1 MAAGDKVQIGK
12 PYMVEFLGF
21 VWAGYLPTSITRSR
35 DAEVTSHKDG
45 RNATD
50 CYIISDPG
58 ETLNLNLEIEAE
70 AQISA
75 LELKP
80 GDVVR
85 VTPPGDDAPR
95 NFIVT
100 AGSPISFSNMI
111 ATQTVTLERKDSMA
125 ATLDAIDPVNAED
138 S

>member
-21 VWAGYLPTSITRSR
+21 VWAGYVPTSITRSR
-35 DAEVTSHKDG
+35 EADVMAHKDG

-58 ETLNLNLEIEAE
+58 ETLNLSLEIEAD

-85 VTPPGDDAPR
+85 VTPPGDPSPR

-100 AGSPISFSNMI
+100 TGSPISFNNMI

-125 ATLDAIDPVNAED
+125 ETLDAIDPVNED

>member
-21 VWAGYLPTSITRSR
+21 TWAGYVPTGITRSR
-35 DAEVTSHKDG
+35 DADVMQHRGT
-45 RNATD
+45 RNETD
-50 CYIISDPG
+50 VYIISDPG
-58 ETLNLNLEIEAE
+58 ETLQLNLEIEAE
-70 AQISA
+70 SQVAA

-85 VTPPGDDAPR
+85 LTPPGDDAPR

-100 AGSPISFSNMI
+100 TGSPISFSNMI
-111 ATQTVTLERKDSMA
+111 ATQTVTVERKDSMA
-125 ATLDAIDPVNAED
+125 ATLDAIDPVNED